1 MSEIED
7 LLNGDQPVLV
17 DFWADWCNPCK
28 MMNPVVNEVISE
40 LDDAVLLVKVDTSQ
54 NRDLT
59 IKYGVRT
66 IPTFVLFKN
75 GEPLWRQSG
84 TMSKNEMVNIIQDKI
99 KETV

>member
-84 TMSKNEMVNIIQDKI
+84 VIPAQQLVQIIQSYF
-99 KETV
+99 